1 MSGLSAEQAVE
12 SVLFAAG
19 GPVRFSD
26 LASATGASRGELKT
40 ILAAL
45 RERYAE
51 RGIRLVVGER
61 EAQFA
66 TAPEAADTVGRF
78 LRQELR
84 GRLSKGALETLAI
97 VAYRGPVTRPE
108 VESIRGV
115 QSAAPVRTLAIRGLI
130 AEVGRRQEPGR
141 PILYDT
147 TIELLKYLGL
157 GSKDELPSVPEE
169 LESRI
174 AAVNSPST

>member
-1 MSGLSAEQAVE
+1 MSGLSPEQTVE
-12 SVLFAAG
+12 SILFAAG
-19 GPVRFSD
+19 EPVQFSD
-26 LASATGASRGELKT
+26 LTAVTGLARKEIKET
-40 ILAAL
+40 LAAL
-45 RERYAE
+45 QERYAD
-51 RGIRLVVGER
+51 RGIRVVIGEK
-61 EAQFA
+61 EAQFV
-66 TAPEAADTVGRF
+66 TAPEAVDVVGTF
-78 LRQELR
+78 LKQELR

-130 AEVGRRQEPGR
+130 AEVGRKQEPGR

-147 TIELLKYLGL
+147 TIELLKHLGL

-169 LESRI
+169 LQARLKE
-174 AAVNSPST
+174 VSTPAT